1 MFRIHVHHGTEAT
14 SFTVEGKLK
23 GPWVNELE
31 RCWQTAIAEAPAS
44 AIVVDLTGTIFI
56 DESGKQLLARM
67 REQGVKL
74 AGNGLMMEF
83 INREIDNCR
92 TNQDS

>member
-1 MFRIHVHHGTEAT
+1 MFRIHVHHETAGTR
-14 SFTVEGKLK
+14 FTVEGKLK
-23 GPWVNELE
+23 GLWVSELE
-31 RCWQTAIAEAPAS
+31 RCWQAAMTEAPGAT
-44 AIVVDLTGTIFI
+44 IFVDLTGTLCI

-83 INREIDNCR
+83 INRGLANCR
-92 TNQDS
+92 GHQDS

>member
-31 RCWQTAIAEAPAS
+31 RCWQTAIAEAPEA
-44 AIVVDLTGTIFI
+44 AIVVDLTGTIYV
-56 DESGKQLLARM
+56 DEGGKQLLARM
-67 REQGVKL
+67 RGQGVKL

-83 INREIDNCR
+83 INREIDNCSR
-92 TNQDS
+92 HQDS